1 MPSLRSLFSAT
12 WPRSPSP
19 WSAVLAERAP
29 LLQVAFYLGYR
40 PLGGLARGLAEL
52 AAGAALP
59 PHIPVLVEGLLGGP
73 ALGVLPIAGQPP
85 VGELVAQ
92 LVLGLDELVDVPEDL
107 LVVHVT
113 YRRTPAISAPTRQR
127 APQPHAA
134 QPGVFQ
140 PAGSRPRSG
149 LPRGRWLAGRR
160 RTAEVARIPE
170 TGESGKH
177 E

>member
-40 PLGGLARGLAEL
+40 PLGGLAQLAP
-52 AAGAALP
+52 GPALP
-59 PHIPVLVEGLLGGP
+59 QQIPVLVEGLLGGP
-73 ALGVLPIAGQPP
+73 ELGVLPIAGQPP

-113 YRRTPAISAPTRQR
+113 YRRTPAISAPTRPTASCSAAR
-127 APQPHAA
+127 RVSASGQPTTLGTSAR
-134 QPGVFQ
+134 PM
-140 PAGSRPRSG
+140 AGWPTPHSRGGQDPRDG
-149 LPRGRWLAGRR
+149 
-160 RTAEVARIPE
+160 
-170 TGESGKH
+170 GKWQA
-177 E
+177 